1 MSNLLSHSSSLN
13 GKGNKVYEKFVPVK
27 LFFTQIN
34 KQVLGVRSIQI
45 IAHILYRSG
54 CLAVGAFLP
63 SGGVGRGYLITVT
76 KSGGL

>member
-1 MSNLLSHSSSLN
+1 MSNLLGHSSSLN

-45 IAHILYRSG
+45 MFAASFTE
-54 CLAVGAFLP
+54 VGAWQ
-63 SGGVGRGYLITVT
+63 
-76 KSGGL
+76 